1 MLFLVV
7 LGCFFFLNCV
17 CVCTRMHVCA
27 RLYMYV
33 GAQSVKCR
41 GYTVV
46 FKQLLHLVAIQDV
59 NVNDAKHV
67 EIVLIFKH
75 LVTVK
80 IF

>member
-1 MLFLVV
+1 M
-7 LGCFFFLNCV
+7 CV
-17 CVCTRMHVCA
+17 YALCHVFA

-41 GYTVV
+41 GYKVV

-59 NVNDAKHV
+59 NVNDAKHD
-67 EIVLIFKH
+67 EILLIFKH

-80 IF
+80 YFNVFASFNFCRNILS